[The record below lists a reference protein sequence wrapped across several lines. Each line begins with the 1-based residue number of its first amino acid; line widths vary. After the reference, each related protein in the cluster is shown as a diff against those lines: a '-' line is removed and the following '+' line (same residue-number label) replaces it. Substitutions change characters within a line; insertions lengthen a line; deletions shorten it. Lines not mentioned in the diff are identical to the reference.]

1 VESLVGRPELRT
13 FVGAILVLLAFREG
27 DMSLGIVIK
36 GPEGLVLA
44 AESRV
49 TLTATQAG
57 DASLH
62 VNYDNATKLLS
73 FSKPNA
79 SIGAVT
85 YGQAAIGLRT
95 AHSFAPEFEGGL
107 PHDRLTVLDFA
118 SRLSQFF
125 LGQWQA
131 TMPADYAGPNM
142 TFVVAGF
149 NPDEPYGRVYSIDI
163 PRNPAP
169 VEQNATPDFGIT
181 WGGQRELV
189 DRLVQGYDFR
199 LPDIVASTLQLTPDQ
214 QAALL
219 VAFQPLQ
226 MALPLPAM
234 PLQDCVDLALF
245 FVRTTIS
252 AQRLTV
258 GIRGCGGPIDVATI
272 TRREGLRFVQRKE
285 IVGEYGRLDESRE
298 RRI

>member
-1 VESLVGRPELRT
+1 
-13 FVGAILVLLAFREG
+13 
-27 DMSLGIVIK
+27 MSLGIVIK
-36 GPEGLVLA
+36 GPEGIVLA

-49 TLTATQAG
+49 TLTAAQAG
-57 DASLH
+57 AAPLH
-62 VNYDNATKLLS
+62 VNFDNASKLLS
-73 FSKPNA
+73 FSQPNA

-95 AHSFAPEFEGGL
+95 AHSFAPEFEGSL
-107 PHDRLTVLDFA
+107 PAERLTVRDFA
-118 SRLSQFF
+118 CRLSQFF
-125 LGQWQA
+125 LTQWQA
-131 TMPADYAGPNM
+131 TMPADYTGPNM

-149 NPDEPYGRVYSIDI
+149 NPDDPYGRVYSIDI
-163 PRNPAP
+163 PRSPAP
-169 VEQNATPDFGIT
+169 VEQNASPDFGIT

-189 DRLVQGYDFR
+189 DRLIQGYDFR
-199 LPDIVASTLQLTPDQ
+199 LPDLAVSTLQLTPDQ
-214 QAALL
+214 RAALL
-219 VAFQPLQ
+219 AAFQPLQ
-226 MALPLPAM
+226 MALPLAAM

-252 AQRLTV
+252 AQKLTV

-285 IVGEYGRLDESRE
+285 IVGEFGRSDEPRE